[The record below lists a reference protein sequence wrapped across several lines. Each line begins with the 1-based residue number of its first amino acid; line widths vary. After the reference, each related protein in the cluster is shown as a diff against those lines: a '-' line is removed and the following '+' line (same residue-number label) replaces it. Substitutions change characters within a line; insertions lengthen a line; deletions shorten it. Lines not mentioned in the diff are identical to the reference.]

1 MTMKKLLIAII
12 GLALIAPAFAADE
25 DVPDATVESTTI
37 TRTSPGGFSAEIVST
52 PITLVGGVAQASV
65 TSILV
70 TKWQNVRT
78 LKNGVQVGPVKRES
92 LGTRDCTA
100 FFRARVNVD
109 TGLPLPLVIAD
120 TKALW
125 LAVGWNNSA
134 PVGE

>member
-1 MTMKKLLIAII
+1 MKRILIALI

-25 DVPDATVESTTI
+25 AVSDATVESTVI
-37 TRTSPGGFSAEIVST
+37 TRVSPGGFSAEIVGT
-52 PITLVGGVAQASV
+52 PVARVDGVAQASV

-78 LKNGVQVGPVKRES
+78 LKDGVQVGPVKRES

-100 FFRARVNVD
+100 FFRARVNPD
-109 TGLPLPLVIAD
+109 TGLPLALVIAD

-125 LAVGWNNSA
+125 LAIGWNNSGPA
-134 PVGE
+134 GE